1 MFLFLCFVFT
11 STVVMLS
18 KVFNSVL
25 FGIYVLRNVVAL
37 YALDGDVSLWYG
49 IIANLAYT
57 AGLYIL

>member
-1 MFLFLCFVFT
+1 
-11 STVVMLS
+11 MLS

-49 IIANLAYT
+49 IIDIQLAYIFYNSKYNQKN
-57 AGLYIL
+57 LKNHQD